1 MEWIFVIIA
10 GFLEVLSVN
19 YMNKWQ
25 IIKNLGLKKSNILIL
40 KMILAFGISLLL
52 LNIALRTLPMSV
64 TYAVW
69 SGIGSVGG
77 VAVSIIKYGES
88 ANWRRLFCIFLILF
102 SVVGLK
108 LVS

>member
-1 MEWIFVIIA
+1 MEWLYVIIA

-19 YMNKWQ
+19 YMNLWQ
-25 IIKNLGLKKSNILIL
+25 VKKQPKIIIKMLISFVSSLIL
-40 KMILAFGISLLL
+40 LNLAMQV
-52 LNIALRTLPMSV
+52 LPMSI

-77 VAVSIIKYGES
+77 VAVGIIRYGES
-88 ANWRRLFCIFLILF
+88 TDWRRLVCICMILF

-108 LVS
+108 LIS

>member
-52 LNIALRTLPMSV
+52 LNLALRALPMSV

>member
-1 MEWIFVIIA
+1 MEWLYVIIA

-19 YMNKWQ
+19 YMNLWQ
-25 IIKNLGLKKSNILIL
+25 LKKDKIIIL
-40 KMILAFGISLLL
+40 KMAAAFLGSLAL
-52 LNIALRTLPMSV
+52 LNLAMDILPMSI

-69 SGIGSVGG
+69 SGIGSVVG
-77 VAVSIIKYGES
+77 VLVGIIRYGE
-88 ANWRRLFCIFLILF
+88 NTDWRRLVCICMILS

>member
-1 MEWIFVIIA
+1 MEWICIIIA
-10 GFLEVLSVN
+10 GFLEILSVN
-19 YMNKWQ
+19 YLNLWQ
-25 IIKNLGLKKSNILIL
+25 LKKKKSIIV
-40 KMILAFGISLLL
+40 KMCISFFLSLLL
-52 LNIALRTLPMSV
+52 LHIAMRVLPMSI

-77 VAVSIIKYGES
+77 VLVGIIRYGENTDWKRI
-88 ANWRRLFCIFLILF
+88 ACICMILF

>member
-1 MEWIFVIIA
+1 MEWLYVIIA

-19 YMNKWQ
+19 YMNLWQ
-25 IIKNLGLKKSNILIL
+25 IQKKPLIIVKMAISFISSLIL
-40 KMILAFGISLLL
+40 LNLAMDV
-52 LNIALRTLPMSV
+52 LPMSI

-77 VAVSIIKYGES
+77 VAVGIIRYGES
-88 ANWRRLFCIFLILF
+88 ADWRRLVCICMILS

-108 LVS
+108 LIS

>member
-1 MEWIFVIIA
+1 MEWLYVIIA

-19 YMNKWQ
+19 YMNLWQ
-25 IIKNLGLKKSNILIL
+25 IQKKPLIIVKMAISFISSLIL
-40 KMILAFGISLLL
+40 LNLAMDV
-52 LNIALRTLPMSV
+52 LPMSI

-77 VAVSIIKYGES
+77 VAVGIIKYGES
-88 ANWRRLFCIFLILF
+88 ADWRRLVCICMILS

-108 LVS
+108 LIS

>member
-1 MEWIFVIIA
+1 MEWLYVIIA

-19 YMNKWQ
+19 YMNLWQ
-25 IIKNLGLKKSNILIL
+25 IQKNPLIIVKMAISFISSLIL
-40 KMILAFGISLLL
+40 LNLAMDV
-52 LNIALRTLPMSV
+52 LPMSI

-77 VAVSIIKYGES
+77 VAVGIIRYGES
-88 ANWRRLFCIFLILF
+88 ADWRRLVCICMILS

-108 LVS
+108 LIS

>member
-1 MEWIFVIIA
+1 MEWIYVIIA
-10 GFLEVLSVN
+10 GLLEVMSVN
-19 YMNKWQ
+19 YMNLWQ
-25 IIKNLGLKKSNILIL
+25 VTKNKSVIA
-40 KMILAFGISLLL
+40 KMMIAFLSSLVL
-52 LNIALRTLPMSV
+52 LNLAMKVLPMSI

-77 VAVSIIKYGES
+77 VLVGIIRYGEN
-88 ANWRRLFCIFLILF
+88 ADWKRVTCIGIILI

>member
-1 MEWIFVIIA
+1 MEWIYVVIA
-10 GFLEVLSVN
+10 GLLEVLSIN

-25 IIKNLGLKKSNILIL
+25 LVKHLELKKSGILII
-40 KMILAFGISLLL
+40 KMVLAFATSLLL
-52 LNIALRTLPMSV
+52 LNLALKTLPMSI

-77 VAVSIIKYGES
+77 VLVGIIRYGES
-88 ANWRRLFCIFLILF
+88 ANWKRLVCIAMILS

>member
-1 MEWIFVIIA
+1 MEWIYVIIA
-10 GFLEVLSVN
+10 GLLEVLSVN
-19 YMNKWQ
+19 YMNLWQ
-25 IIKNLGLKKSNILIL
+25 LQKKKSIIL
-40 KMILAFGISLLL
+40 KMCLAFFSSLLL
-52 LNIALRTLPMSV
+52 LNLAMRVLPMSI

-77 VAVSIIKYGES
+77 VLVGIIRYGE
-88 ANWRRLFCIFLILF
+88 NTDWRRIVCICMILF